1 MILITVKNQPFPK
14 ENTWI
19 LPSERLIVFVGLFC
33 SISSREVL
41 FNPIRK
47 TPKRSK
53 QMKITKVLFSLA
65 IVTVIFAGLVGCSP
79 TAPAAEPQAAAPAAQ
94 PQAAEPAAPAAPA
107 AKVYTYQDMVV
118 GFLQTGSE
126 GGWRAANSASFKETA
141 AQLGITLKFYDSQ
154 NDLAKQVAGFQQF
167 IEDPEVNVIVMSPL
181 ETTGW
186 EQVLKDAKAAGKPVI
201 LSDRRIDGFEDYYV
215 TFIGADF
222 VEEGRKA
229 GREMCEL
236 LKDSADKNVW
246 ELVGNVGSAPA
257 IDRGTG
263 FRETAAECGIT
274 VTKSQTANWSV
285 VEGKQVTE
293 AWLKETKDV
302 QGIFGQNDEMA
313 FGAIEALKEAGLV
326 PAVDVKIISVDATA
340 GAFQAMLD
348 GTLNVTVE
356 CNPLLAPQVYEAALA
371 ALNGESLPKWIPSQ
385 ESVFFMV
392 DPNLAEIAAGR
403 KY

>member
-1 MILITVKNQPFPK
+1 MLKKIAF
-14 ENTWI
+14 
-19 LPSERLIVFVGLFC
+19 LIV
-33 SISSREVL
+33 
-41 FNPIRK
+41 
-47 TPKRSK
+47 
-53 QMKITKVLFSLA
+53 LA
-65 IVTVIFAGLVGCSP
+65 ALLLAACQPAAAP
-79 TAPAAEPQAAAPAAQ
+79 TEAPAAAP
-94 PQAAEPAAPAAPA
+94 EEPA
-107 AKVYTYQDMVV
+107 AKVWTYSDMTVA
-118 GFLQTGSE
+118 FLQTGSE

-141 AQLGITLKFYDSQ
+141 TQLGVNLKFYDSQ
-154 NDLAKQVAGFQQF
+154 NDIAKQVAGFQQF
-167 IEDPEVNVIVMSPL
+167 VQDPEVDVIIMSPL

-229 GREMCEL
+229 GTEMCKMLEG
-236 LKDSADKNVW
+236 STSKNVW

-263 FRETAAECGIT
+263 FRETAEACGIT

-285 VEGKQVTE
+285 KEGKDVTE

-326 PAVDVKIISVDATA
+326 PAEDVKLISVDATS

-371 ALNGESLPKWIPSQ
+371 SLNGETLPKWIPSQ
-385 ESVFFMV
+385 ESVFFMD
-392 DPNLAEIAAGR
+392 DPDLKDIAAGR

>member
-1 MILITVKNQPFPK
+1 L
-14 ENTWI
+14 
-19 LPSERLIVFVGLFC
+19 GL
-33 SISSREVL
+33 
-41 FNPIRK
+41 
-47 TPKRSK
+47 
-53 QMKITKVLFSLA
+53 
-65 IVTVIFAGLVGCSP
+65 
-79 TAPAAEPQAAAPAAQ
+79 
-94 PQAAEPAAPAAPA
+94 
-107 AKVYTYQDMVV
+107 
-118 GFLQTGSE
+118 
-126 GGWRAANSASFKETA
+126 
-141 AQLGITLKFYDSQ
+141 TLKFYDSQ

-167 IEDPEVNVIVMSPL
+167 IEDPEVDVIVMSPL
-181 ETTGW
+181 EVTGW

-201 LSDRRIDGFEDYYV
+201 LSDRRIDGFEDLYV

-229 GREMCEL
+229 GTEMCKL
-236 LKDSADKNVW
+236 LEGSESKNVW
-246 ELVGNVGSAPA
+246 ELVGNVGAAPA

-274 VTKSQTANWSV
+274 VVNSQTANWSV

-293 AWLKETKDV
+293 AWLKESKDV

-371 ALNGESLPKWIPSQ
+371 ALNGETLPKWIPSQ
-385 ESVFFMV
+385 ESVFFM
-392 DPNLAEIAAGR
+392 DDAQLKEIAAGR

>member
-1 MILITVKNQPFPK
+1 MSHFKK
-14 ENTWI
+14 
-19 LPSERLIVFVGLFC
+19 IVFLFF
-33 SISSREVL
+33 IAL
-41 FNPIRK
+41 
-47 TPKRSK
+47 
-53 QMKITKVLFSLA
+53 MLLA
-65 IVTVIFAGLVGCSP
+65 AC
-79 TAPAAEPQAAAPAAQ
+79 APAATE
-94 PQAAEPAAPAAPA
+94 EPAAPAEPVEEEMSAGGLDCSPNCQ
-107 AKVYTYQDMVV
+107 YSDLVV

-126 GGWRAANSASFKETA
+126 GGWRAANTASFKETA
-141 AQLGITLKFYDSQ
+141 EQLGLTLKFYDSQ

-181 ETTGW
+181 EVTGW
-186 EQVLKDAKAAGKPVI
+186 EQVLNDAEAAGKPVI
-201 LSDRRIDGFEDYYV
+201 LSDRRIDGFEDKYV

-229 GREMCEL
+229 GTEMCKMLEG
-236 LKDSADKNVW
+236 SESKNVW
-246 ELVGNVGSAPA
+246 ELVGNVGAAPA

-263 FRETAAECGIT
+263 FRETAEECGIV
-274 VTKSQTANWSV
+274 VTNSQTANWSV

-293 AWLKETKDV
+293 AWLKESKDV

-326 PAVDVKIISVDATA
+326 PAEDVKVISVDATA

-371 ALNGESLPKWIPSQ
+371 TVNGESLPKWIPSQ
-385 ESVFFMV
+385 ESVFFM
-392 DPNLAEIAAGR
+392 DDENLQAIADGR

>member
-1 MILITVKNQPFPK
+1 MSRFKKIIFL
-14 ENTWI
+14 
-19 LPSERLIVFVGLFC
+19 FVIGLL
-33 SISSREVL
+33 VL
-41 FNPIRK
+41 VACK
-47 TPKRSK
+47 
-53 QMKITKVLFSLA
+53 
-65 IVTVIFAGLVGCSP
+65 
-79 TAPAAEPQAAAPAAQ
+79 PAAT
-94 PQAAEPAAPAAPA
+94 AEPAAEAEKPAVAEETTGCSPNCQ
-107 AKVYTYQDMVV
+107 YSDMVV

-126 GGWRAANSASFKETA
+126 GGWRAANTASFKETA
-141 AQLGITLKFYDSQ
+141 TQLGLTLKFYDSQ

-167 IEDPEVNVIVMSPL
+167 IQDPEVNVIVMSPL
-181 ETTGW
+181 EVTGW
-186 EQVLKDAKAAGKPVI
+186 EQVLKDAKAAGKIVL

-229 GREMCEL
+229 GTEMCKMLEG
-236 LKDSADKNVW
+236 SESKNVW
-246 ELVGNVGSAPA
+246 ELVGNVGAAPA
-257 IDRGTG
+257 IDRGKG
-263 FRETAAECGIT
+263 FRETAEKCGIT

-293 AWLKETKDV
+293 AWLKETTDV

-326 PAVDVKIISVDATA
+326 PAVDVKLISVDATA

-371 ALNGESLPKWIPSQ
+371 ALNGETLPKWIPSE
-385 ESVFFMV
+385 ESVFFMD
-392 DPNLAEIAAGR
+392 DPNLQAVADGR